1 VRSPAFSVGA
11 RVAGG
16 VIALGYLSGMVAGPI
31 VAVVGG
37 LALMTLGRGLAM
49 AAREEVIAGAA
60 LAVIASAFGVVAL
73 RWGALDLEA
82 LRGAQAVLGP
92 TVLVGPTT
100 QAVAS
105 WLAAGAALIALGLW
119 LGPVVPRD
127 GWTGLLWA
135 AEALIGALAIVSVFW
150 GPALTGGDVAD
161 IATGLGRWTAA
172 VVVAGFVSL
181 AIAVLARR
189 LGREWRLGAL
199 AGAAA
204 SALAGVTLAATA
216 S

>member
-1 VRSPAFSVGA
+1 VRGPAFSLGA

-16 VIALGYLSGMVAGPI
+16 VIALGYLSGVVAGPI

-37 LALMTLGRGLAM
+37 LALMTFGRGLVL

-73 RWGALDLEA
+73 RWGALDLGA

-119 LGPVVPRD
+119 LGPAVPRD
-127 GWTGLLWA
+127 GWTRLFWA

-150 GPALTGGDVAD
+150 GPAVTGDDVAGV
-161 IATGLGRWTAA
+161 ATGLGRWTAA
-172 VVVAGFVSL
+172 VVVAGLASL
-181 AIAVLARR
+181 AIAVLVRR
-189 LGREWRLGAL
+189 LGRVWRLGAL
-199 AGAAA
+199 AGAAV
-204 SALAGVTLAATA
+204 SALAGVALAAA